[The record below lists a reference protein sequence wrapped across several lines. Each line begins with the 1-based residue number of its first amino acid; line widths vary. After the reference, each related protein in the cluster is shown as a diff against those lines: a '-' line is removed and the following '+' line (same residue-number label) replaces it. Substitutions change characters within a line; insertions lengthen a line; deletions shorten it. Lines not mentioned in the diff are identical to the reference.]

1 MPNKRDITWRS
12 AIELAEMIKRREV
25 SVTELT
31 SIFLEKIEKVNPK
44 INAFCT
50 IMKDEA
56 MEQAKEADD
65 MVRNGEPLGP
75 LHGVPVAIKDL
86 TPVKGVRYTLGSKLF
101 ENQIADRDAVVVKRI
116 RQAGGII
123 IGKTNTPEFGH
134 KGTTDN
140 LVFGATRN
148 PWDTSKTPGGS
159 SGGSAAAVAAGLV
172 PIAEGTDGGG
182 SIRIPSALCG
192 VFGFKPTYGRVPMDV
207 FGTFSSN
214 APYLHFGPITRDVA
228 DAALLYDIIKGHN
241 SADPYSI
248 DGGENTFE
256 NLEVDVSDLK
266 IAYSPNLGFFEID
279 KEVEAVCE
287 NAAKTFESLG
297 CKVDLI
303 NPNFSDPKE
312 TVEKVWFDLWCGLI
326 ASFYS
331 DLPEDQLSLLEPKV
345 QEFIKLGTELTAM
358 DYMKANIARE
368 ETWLKLKEI
377 LDEYDAIITPTTAI
391 PAFSLDIWGPEEING
406 KKINPM
412 HGWFLTY
419 PINLTGHP
427 TASVPVGFSSE
438 GLPIGM
444 QIVGNRLDDL
454 KVLQLSRAFE
464 RIQNWKE
471 SYQKIDQSIKV
482 L

>member
-1 MPNKRDITWRS
+1 M
-12 AIELAEMIKRREV
+12 
-25 SVTELT
+25 
-31 SIFLEKIEKVNPK
+31 
-44 INAFCT
+44 
-50 IMKDEA
+50 
-56 MEQAKEADD
+56 
-65 MVRNGEPLGP
+65 
-75 LHGVPVAIKDL
+75 
-86 TPVKGVRYTLGSKLF
+86 
-101 ENQIADRDAVVVKRI
+101 
-116 RQAGGII
+116 
-123 IGKTNTPEFGH
+123 
-134 KGTTDN
+134 
-140 LVFGATRN
+140 
-148 PWDTSKTPGGS
+148 
-159 SGGSAAAVAAGLV
+159 
-172 PIAEGTDGGG
+172 
-182 SIRIPSALCG
+182 
-192 VFGFKPTYGRVPMDV
+192 
-207 FGTFSSN
+207 
-214 APYLHFGPITRDVA
+214 
-228 DAALLYDIIKGHN
+228 
-241 SADPYSI
+241 
-248 DGGENTFE
+248 
-256 NLEVDVSDLK
+256 EVDVSDLK

-303 NPNFSDPKE
+303 NPKFSDPKE